1 MIFAEEERMSKVAVN
16 AGAEEQEAA
25 DVYVDSDTGGKSG
38 MLEKHGTES
47 NKPEGE

>member
-1 MIFAEEERMSKVAVN
+1 MIFAEEERVSKVAVN
-16 AGAEEQEAA
+16 AGEQEAA